1 MMVKIRGVW
10 TPDGSILNVLG
21 VKPPSNLVINRLGNI
36 TSGNV
41 VEMSWTASPDPYL
54 RGYYVYYR
62 KTGTTNWT
70 MAGQVPVGQTN
81 YQLYSL
87 DPNQTYDFG
96 VAAYNN
102 LGFVSTKVTE
112 NGLTPGYNF
121 ALPAITGLRLTNAT
135 AGLYETDS
143 GDFNIAWDNQKNLVV
158 KGRPFRDYF
167 KTYIVNVYDDTTLV
181 KTYYTQDTSFNY
193 SFAINETKIRKP
205 TIGVIAQGFTS
216 GTLSEEVKITVENKQ
231 CRMPENVGA
240 TGGFGNIFVSWKQS
254 TERDYAGAVIQ
265 VTSPVNNQTFI
276 SNKPE
281 FDSFALADGEYQVKV
296 GFYDIFGVDN
306 INYCPEF
313 TVSLNSKYVF
323 TEEDANEINSIL
335 DLDDRLSNTLTNAID
350 TANNNANT
358 KIEAAE
364 ERLDDKIAASEV
376 TMSTQI
382 ANLDQSLSQKIT
394 TVESTANGN
403 KANITTLTQTV
414 ADNDAAQT
422 TAINQLKSS
431 TDSSFASVN
440 QQMTTLATKT
450 EVNASYTLSV
460 NANGTV
466 AGFKLIAGGT
476 NNNSAIY
483 FAANKF
489 VIAGNDT
496 ASTGGSAPFT
506 IVNGTTYLKTAM
518 IQNASIGTAYIADL
532 AVTNAKIANLAV
544 NAAKIAD
551 ATITTAKIGDAQIT
565 TAKIANTIQ
574 STNFV
579 SGSAGWQINKAGTAQ
594 FNNVTVRGA
603 VYASSG
609 SFKGTVEA
617 SSFIGDVV
625 NMGTGNAW
633 SGSTAVNNWT
643 GTQTI
648 TYKDAG
654 SLTNNKT
661 VSLFLSGFV
670 SFQTSTSVKI
680 ATVTVVC
687 NGQTITRNY
696 YNSSNTALEFF
707 DMFTFKGVTANS
719 VAAKVTV
726 TLGSLLSK
734 YEVRAPVM
742 LITRGTGTFSVS

>member
-1 MMVKIRGVW
+1 
-10 TPDGSILNVLG
+10 
-21 VKPPSNLVINRLGNI
+21 
-36 TSGNV
+36 
-41 VEMSWTASPDPYL
+41 
-54 RGYYVYYR
+54 
-62 KTGTTNWT
+62 
-70 MAGQVPVGQTN
+70 
-81 YQLYSL
+81 
-87 DPNQTYDFG
+87 
-96 VAAYNN
+96 
-102 LGFVSTKVTE
+102 
-112 NGLTPGYNF
+112 
-121 ALPAITGLRLTNAT
+121 
-135 AGLYETDS
+135 
-143 GDFNIAWDNQKNLVV
+143 
-158 KGRPFRDYF
+158 
-167 KTYIVNVYDDTTLV
+167 
-181 KTYYTQDTSFNY
+181 
-193 SFAINETKIRKP
+193 
-205 TIGVIAQGFTS
+205 
-216 GTLSEEVKITVENKQ
+216 
-231 CRMPENVGA
+231 
-240 TGGFGNIFVSWKQS
+240 
-254 TERDYAGAVIQ
+254 
-265 VTSPVNNQTFI
+265 FI

-281 FDSFALADGEYQVKV
+281 FDSFALSDGEYKVKV

-306 INYCPEF
+306 INYSPEF

-323 TEEDANEINSIL
+323 TEEDANEINDVLNL
-335 DLDDRLSNTLTNAID
+335 DSRLSNTLTNAVN
-350 TANNNANT
+350 TANGYTDTQVT
-358 KIEAAE
+358 KIEKKIDDEVSASITTLNTQMAD
-364 ERLDDKIAASEV
+364 LDS
-376 TMSTQI
+376 
-382 ANLDQSLSQKIT
+382 SLSQKIEA
-394 TVESTANGN
+394 VESTANDN
-403 KANITTLTQTV
+403 KANITSLTQTV
-414 ADNDAAQT
+414 TNNEQA
-422 TAINQLKSS
+422 TATSINQLKAES
-431 TDSSFASVN
+431 DSNFSVVSQELAAKAS
-440 QQMTTLATKT
+440 KS

-460 NANGTV
+460 NSNGTV

-476 NNNSAIY
+476 NNNSSIY

-489 VIAGNDT
+489 VIAGTDT
-496 ASTGGSAPFT
+496 ATTGGSAPFT

>member
-1 MMVKIRGVW
+1 MI
-10 TPDGSILNVLG
+10 
-21 VKPPSNLVINRLGNI
+21 
-36 TSGNV
+36 
-41 VEMSWTASPDPYL
+41 
-54 RGYYVYYR
+54 
-62 KTGTTNWT
+62 
-70 MAGQVPVGQTN
+70 
-81 YQLYSL
+81 
-87 DPNQTYDFG
+87 FG

-216 GTLSEEVKITVENKQ
+216 GTFSEEVKITVENKQ

-265 VTSPVNNQTFI
+265 VSSAVNNQTFI

-281 FDSFALADGEYQVKV
+281 FDSFALSDGEYKVKV

-306 INYCPEF
+306 INYSPEF

-323 TEEDANEINSIL
+323 TEEDANEINDVLNL
-335 DLDDRLSNTLTNAID
+335 DSRLSNTLTNAVN
-350 TANNNANT
+350 TANGYTDTQVT
-358 KIEAAE
+358 KIEKKIDDEVSASITTLNTQMAD
-364 ERLDDKIAASEV
+364 LDS
-376 TMSTQI
+376 
-382 ANLDQSLSQKIT
+382 SLSQKIEA
-394 TVESTANGN
+394 VESTANDN
-403 KANITTLTQTV
+403 KANITSLTQTV
-414 ADNDAAQT
+414 TNNEQA
-422 TAINQLKSS
+422 TATSINQLKAES
-431 TDSSFASVN
+431 DSNFSVVSQELAAKAS
-440 QQMTTLATKT
+440 KS

-460 NANGTV
+460 NSNGTV

-476 NNNSAIY
+476 NNNSSIY

-489 VIAGNDT
+489 VIAGTDT
-496 ASTGGSAPFT
+496 ATTGGSAPFT

-574 STNFV
+574 SNNYS
-579 SGSAGWQINKAGTAQ
+579 SGSAGWQIN
-594 FNNVTVRGA
+594 R
-603 VYASSG
+603 SRL
-609 SFKGTVEA
+609 GTV
-617 SSFIGDVV
+617 
-625 NMGTGNAW
+625 
-633 SGSTAVNNWT
+633 
-643 GTQTI
+643 
-648 TYKDAG
+648 
-654 SLTNNKT
+654 
-661 VSLFLSGFV
+661 
-670 SFQTSTSVKI
+670 
-680 ATVTVVC
+680 
-687 NGQTITRNY
+687 
-696 YNSSNTALEFF
+696 
-707 DMFTFKGVTANS
+707 
-719 VAAKVTV
+719 
-726 TLGSLLSK
+726 
-734 YEVRAPVM
+734 
-742 LITRGTGTFSVS
+742 

>member
-1 MMVKIRGVW
+1 MI
-10 TPDGSILNVLG
+10 
-21 VKPPSNLVINRLGNI
+21 
-36 TSGNV
+36 
-41 VEMSWTASPDPYL
+41 
-54 RGYYVYYR
+54 
-62 KTGTTNWT
+62 
-70 MAGQVPVGQTN
+70 
-81 YQLYSL
+81 
-87 DPNQTYDFG
+87 FG

-216 GTLSEEVKITVENKQ
+216 GTFSEEVKITVENKQ

-265 VTSPVNNQTFI
+265 VSSAVNNQTFI

-281 FDSFALADGEYQVKV
+281 FDSFALSDGEYKVKV

-306 INYCPEF
+306 INYSPEF

-323 TEEDANEINSIL
+323 TEEDANEINDVLNL
-335 DLDDRLSNTLTNAID
+335 DSRLSNTLTNAVN
-350 TANNNANT
+350 TANGYTDTQVT
-358 KIEAAE
+358 KIEKKIDDEVSASITTLNTQMAD
-364 ERLDDKIAASEV
+364 LDS
-376 TMSTQI
+376 
-382 ANLDQSLSQKIT
+382 SLSQKIEA
-394 TVESTANGN
+394 VESTANDN
-403 KANITTLTQTV
+403 KANITSLTQTV
-414 ADNDAAQT
+414 TNNEQA
-422 TAINQLKSS
+422 TATSINQLKAES
-431 TDSSFASVN
+431 DSNFSVVSQELAAKAS
-440 QQMTTLATKT
+440 KS

-460 NANGTV
+460 NSNGTV

-476 NNNSAIY
+476 NNNSSIY

-489 VIAGNDT
+489 VIAGTDT
-496 ASTGGSAPFT
+496 ATTGGSAPFT

-603 VYASSG
+603 IYASSG

-633 SGSTAVNNWT
+633 SGPTAVNNWT

>member
-1 MMVKIRGVW
+1 
-10 TPDGSILNVLG
+10 
-21 VKPPSNLVINRLGNI
+21 
-36 TSGNV
+36 
-41 VEMSWTASPDPYL
+41 
-54 RGYYVYYR
+54 
-62 KTGTTNWT
+62 
-70 MAGQVPVGQTN
+70 
-81 YQLYSL
+81 
-87 DPNQTYDFG
+87 
-96 VAAYNN
+96 
-102 LGFVSTKVTE
+102 
-112 NGLTPGYNF
+112 
-121 ALPAITGLRLTNAT
+121 
-135 AGLYETDS
+135 
-143 GDFNIAWDNQKNLVV
+143 
-158 KGRPFRDYF
+158 
-167 KTYIVNVYDDTTLV
+167 
-181 KTYYTQDTSFNY
+181 
-193 SFAINETKIRKP
+193 
-205 TIGVIAQGFTS
+205 
-216 GTLSEEVKITVENKQ
+216 
-231 CRMPENVGA
+231 
-240 TGGFGNIFVSWKQS
+240 
-254 TERDYAGAVIQ
+254 
-265 VTSPVNNQTFI
+265 
-276 SNKPE
+276 
-281 FDSFALADGEYQVKV
+281 
-296 GFYDIFGVDN
+296 
-306 INYCPEF
+306 EF

-323 TEEDANEINSIL
+323 TEEDANEINDVLNL
-335 DLDDRLSNTLTNAID
+335 DSRLSNTLTNAVN
-350 TANNNANT
+350 TANGYTDTQVT
-358 KIEAAE
+358 KIEKKIDDEVSASITTLNTQMAD
-364 ERLDDKIAASEV
+364 LDS
-376 TMSTQI
+376 
-382 ANLDQSLSQKIT
+382 SLSQKIEA
-394 TVESTANGN
+394 VESTANDN
-403 KANITTLTQTV
+403 KANITSLTQTV
-414 ADNDAAQT
+414 TNNEQA
-422 TAINQLKSS
+422 TATSINQLKAES
-431 TDSSFASVN
+431 DSNFSVVSQELAAKAS
-440 QQMTTLATKT
+440 KS

-460 NANGTV
+460 NSNGTV

-476 NNNSAIY
+476 NNNSSIY

-489 VIAGNDT
+489 VIAGTDT
-496 ASTGGSAPFT
+496 ATTGGSAPFT

-603 VYASSG
+603 IYASSG

-742 LITRGTGTFSVS
+742 LITR

>member
-1 MMVKIRGVW
+1 M
-10 TPDGSILNVLG
+10 
-21 VKPPSNLVINRLGNI
+21 
-36 TSGNV
+36 
-41 VEMSWTASPDPYL
+41 
-54 RGYYVYYR
+54 
-62 KTGTTNWT
+62 
-70 MAGQVPVGQTN
+70 
-81 YQLYSL
+81 
-87 DPNQTYDFG
+87 
-96 VAAYNN
+96 
-102 LGFVSTKVTE
+102 
-112 NGLTPGYNF
+112 
-121 ALPAITGLRLTNAT
+121 
-135 AGLYETDS
+135 
-143 GDFNIAWDNQKNLVV
+143 
-158 KGRPFRDYF
+158 
-167 KTYIVNVYDDTTLV
+167 
-181 KTYYTQDTSFNY
+181 
-193 SFAINETKIRKP
+193 
-205 TIGVIAQGFTS
+205 
-216 GTLSEEVKITVENKQ
+216 
-231 CRMPENVGA
+231 
-240 TGGFGNIFVSWKQS
+240 
-254 TERDYAGAVIQ
+254 
-265 VTSPVNNQTFI
+265 
-276 SNKPE
+276 
-281 FDSFALADGEYQVKV
+281 
-296 GFYDIFGVDN
+296 
-306 INYCPEF
+306 
-313 TVSLNSKYVF
+313 
-323 TEEDANEINSIL
+323 
-335 DLDDRLSNTLTNAID
+335 
-350 TANNNANT
+350 
-358 KIEAAE
+358 
-364 ERLDDKIAASEV
+364 
-376 TMSTQI
+376 
-382 ANLDQSLSQKIT
+382 
-394 TVESTANGN
+394 
-403 KANITTLTQTV
+403 
-414 ADNDAAQT
+414 
-422 TAINQLKSS
+422 
-431 TDSSFASVN
+431 
-440 QQMTTLATKT
+440 
-450 EVNASYTLSV
+450 
-460 NANGTV
+460 
-466 AGFKLIAGGT
+466 
-476 NNNSAIY
+476 Y